1 MKDDNEEMPDENNIK
16 NKLDI
21 EDEDIKEPSFPKKS
35 DEKDKKESYI
45 SPSSSPIIKHK
56 TPTKSFG
63 FFEPIIKLFSKH
75 ERSSS
80 ESISNSSESYEQ
92 PKKMKMKEL
101 SEFQKSFIKS
111 QKENFDKNYNILKND
126 FRFLEEYETKIFKDT
141 NLDIMFIMDLTG
153 SMGIQKIL
161 NNLIIFY
168 LN

>member
-1 MKDDNEEMPDENNIK
+1 MKDDNEEMSDENNIK

-92 PKKMKMKEL
+92 PKKKNELINQIESDNNIEAPLKE
-101 SEFQKSFIKS
+101 QIVK
-111 QKENFDKNYNILKND
+111 QNNI
-126 FRFLEEYETKIFKDT
+126 
-141 NLDIMFIMDLTG
+141 
-153 SMGIQKIL
+153 
-161 NNLIIFY
+161 
-168 LN
+168 